1 MASAVHK
8 VALLSCIVLC
18 FSVLF
23 SKLFVSRVARDKAS
37 PPEANLNRFSPMMQ
51 GPMVSQQKQQW
62 SAHPHFPG
70 SHQAD
75 SVTKAKGGNSGGG
88 NKSFMT
94 QIIPVYGFG
103 LFMYVLYILFK
114 ISSKGSISSPKV
126 RKRCRSARPGNVKR
140 KITDYE
146 LDQLQEK
153 LKETEVAMEKLV
165 LKMGAESDKIT
176 RVTTEQE
183 ENLLRHLKE
192 ITRVIKK
199 GQLFEGI
206 SPEKEAEESPY
217 MEDWESGE
225 KSFNTNSGPEE
236 TYQNSSESE
245 CSCPCDTNANIS
257 ESNELSAEEIA
268 EGIGTREDEC
278 SSSETMEDQIRQNKI
293 YQALDHQPSTRIGVC
308 SQNGGVQVEELQCED
323 CEYFNHES
331 DDPAIIA
338 ENFVTSSEE
347 ASDADDQIRDE
358 SIKNISISEKQQ
370 EITCKNK
377 GVLRKRSKVMKK

>member
-1 MASAVHK
+1 
-8 VALLSCIVLC
+8 
-18 FSVLF
+18 
-23 SKLFVSRVARDKAS
+23 
-37 PPEANLNRFSPMMQ
+37 MMQ
-51 GPMVSQQKQQW
+51 GPVVSQQKQQG
-62 SAHPHFPG
+62 SAHTHFPG

-75 SVTKAKGGNSGGG
+75 SLTKAKGGNSGGG

-126 RKRCRSARPGNVKR
+126 RKRCRSTRPGNVKQ

-165 LKMGAESDKIT
+165 LKMGAESDKT
-176 RVTTEQE
+176 TYVTTEQE
-183 ENLLRHLKE
+183 EKLLRHLKE
-192 ITRVIKK
+192 ISRVIKK
-199 GQLFEGI
+199 GQLFDGI

-225 KSFNTNSGPEE
+225 KSFDTNSGPEE
-236 TYQNSSESE
+236 IHQKSSESG
-245 CSCPCDTNANIS
+245 CSCTCDTNLNIS

-268 EGIGTREDEC
+268 EGIGTREDYC
-278 SSSETMEDQIRQNKI
+278 PSSATMEDQIRQNKI
-293 YQALDHQPSTRIGVC
+293 DQVLDHQPSTQIGVS

-331 DDPAIIA
+331 DDPAIFA

-358 SIKNISISEKQQ
+358 SIKNISISEKEQ

-377 GVLRKRSKVMKK
+377 GVLRKRCKKQIFLMTARL